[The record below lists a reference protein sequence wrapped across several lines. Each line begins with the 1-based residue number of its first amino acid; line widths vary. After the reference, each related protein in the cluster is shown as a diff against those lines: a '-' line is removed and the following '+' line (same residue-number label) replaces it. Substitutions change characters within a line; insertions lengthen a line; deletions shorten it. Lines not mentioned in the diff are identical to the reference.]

1 MKNSKIVIGILVVLG
16 ISAVLVG
23 VIRYLI
29 KRTEA

>member
-29 KRTEA
+29 KRAEA

>member
-29 KRTEA
+29 EKAEA